1 MNHLTDE
8 QFEDI
13 MQGEVS
19 PPAHLNRCKDCR
31 EHLAEKQAMAE
42 KLRLAFRSVQAG
54 TALADRIRSQLNLT
68 AAVPQIAE
76 PAERAWLPRLHRRL
90 WSGLA
95 AAAILLVILIPVG
108 LYLTTTSKA
117 SAAQEELVKIH
128 QRNLEPHSEFYNSA
142 DPEKLAQYFKD
153 KLGFTPAFPC
163 IGQGMSI
170 RGCCVAHF
178 RGRIAGSY
186 VVDTPQG
193 VISVI
198 IVTDTPQSI
207 GMTRM
212 SEQTDHGHT
221 FWSSSFARCNM
232 VTVRLGGYSYCA
244 VGEVSHQVLAQLLSR
259 LLP

>member
-31 EHLAEKQAMAE
+31 EHLVEKQAMAE
-42 KLRLAFRSVQAG
+42 KLRLAFRSVQAD
-54 TALADRIRSQLNLT
+54 TALADRIRRQLNLT
-68 AAVPQIAE
+68 ATVPQIAE
-76 PAERAWLPRLHRRL
+76 HAERPWMHRLHRRL

-95 AAAILLVILIPVG
+95 AAAVLLAVLIPIG
-108 LYLTTTSKA
+108 LYLTTASNA
-117 SAAQEELVKIH
+117 SAAQAELVKIH
-128 QRNLEPHSEFYNSA
+128 QRNLKPHSEFYNST
-142 DPEKLAQYFKD
+142 DPEKLAEYFKN

-178 RGRIAGSY
+178 RSRIVGSY

-221 FWSSSFARCNM
+221 FWSGSFARCNM
-232 VTVRLGGYSYCA
+232 VTVRLGDYSYCA
-244 VGEVSHQVLAQLLSR
+244 VGEVPHEILAQLLSR